1 MYKDVF
7 PQVHG
12 ELAEKAIAPGDAALM
27 QSAENV
33 ATGKTMKGGPAAVMQ
48 SAAAK
53 NVRSG
58 SVARD
63 DISDAAADRGVS
75 VVETESSGRRAVSE
89 FVAGQVRAFK
99 FFYLIMLLLI
109 VSLLKRVGGYEKSTP
124 LTSGRSAET
133 FSSPSSSSSSS
144 SYFTTIVLI
153 IFIFLFH
160 HHRLSF
166 RNFTI
171 FSCHRHHLRC
181 SRLRMISIMTII
193 FIPAC

>member
-7 PQVHG
+7 PPVHG

-99 FFYLIMLLLI
+99 FFYLIIAIIDCFI
-109 VSLLKRVGGYEKSTP
+109 VEEGWRLREVNPVNEWEVRGDFFITV
-124 LTSGRSAET
+124 
-133 FSSPSSSSSSS
+133 
-144 SYFTTIVLI
+144 VLV

-160 HHRLSF
+160 HHRP
-166 RNFTI
+166 
-171 FSCHRHHLRC
+171 HHLH
-181 SRLRMISIMTII
+181 LLISPSS
-193 FIPAC
+193 FKFQKLYHL